1 MELGPVTY
9 LVVEF
14 IGNQFKGE
22 IVPEMQELV
31 DKGLIRLMD
40 FVVVRKNHDGSVD
53 AVEVSE
59 HDEDTRKVFAGM
71 SLASHGLLGL
81 GDIEVLAE
89 ALESDT
95 TAGIVVFENVWA
107 KAFADSIVRAN
118 GRWVLLESVPADVL
132 DAALADMP

>member
-14 IGNQFKGE
+14 IGNQFRGE
-22 IVPEMQELV
+22 ILPEMQELV
-31 DKGLIRLMD
+31 DKGLIRVMD
-40 FVVVRKNHDGSVD
+40 FVVVRKDHDGSVD
-53 AVEVSE
+53 AIEISE
-59 HDEDTRKVFAGM
+59 QDEETWKVFAGM
-71 SLASHGLLGL
+71 SLVSHGLLGH

-89 ALESDT
+89 VLENDT
-95 TAGIVVFENVWA
+95 SAGIVVFENVWA

-118 GRWVLLESVPADVL
+118 GRWVLLESVPGDLL

>member
-1 MELGPVTY
+1 MDLGPVTY

-22 IVPEMQELV
+22 ILPELQALV
-31 DKGLIRLMD
+31 DNGLIRVLD
-40 FVVVRKNHDGSVD
+40 FVVVRKDYDGSVD
-53 AVEVSE
+53 AIEVSE
-59 HDEDTRKVFAGM
+59 QDEETWKVFAGM
-71 SLASHGLLGL
+71 NLLTHGLLGH

-89 ALESDT
+89 ALENDT
-95 TAGIVVFENVWA
+95 SAGIVVFENVWA

-118 GRWVLLESVPADVL
+118 GRWVLLESVPGDVL

>member
-1 MELGPVTY
+1 MNIGPVTY

-53 AVEVSE
+53 WSKSANT
-59 HDEDTRKVFAGM
+59 TRT
-71 SLASHGLLGL
+71 LGKY
-81 GDIEVLAE
+81 
-89 ALESDT
+89 S
-95 TAGIVVFENVWA
+95 
-107 KAFADSIVRAN
+107 
-118 GRWVLLESVPADVL
+118 PA
-132 DAALADMP
+132 